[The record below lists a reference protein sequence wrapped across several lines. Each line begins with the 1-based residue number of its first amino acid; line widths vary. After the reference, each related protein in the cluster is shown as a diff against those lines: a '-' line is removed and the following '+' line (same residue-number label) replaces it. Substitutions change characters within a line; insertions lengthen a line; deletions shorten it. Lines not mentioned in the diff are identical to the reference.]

1 VIYFKEYQ
9 KMRICLYSDAPLYGG
24 AEHYL
29 SLLAAGLQQRGH
41 SVTVLI
47 REHDSLDRWAEE
59 LRRKQVGVIRG
70 VSGYGLVRWL
80 HKAQPDVMHINLPGP
95 YNAGCGSIG
104 ALAKITGVPVVVTT
118 EHLPGSVGSARFR
131 LAKRFFGVWI
141 DAIITETRTNVRYL
155 TELHGVKP
163 HKIACIYHG
172 IDARQYECKVGRRTN
187 SRKSL
192 GLGPDDTVIALIGRL
207 HPQKGH
213 DYLLQAASR
222 LKDSYPLCKYLF
234 IGEGEWRRELESL
247 VRQLSLQ
254 DKVIFLGFREDIPEL
269 LQTVDILAMPS
280 RMEGLPFVL
289 LEAMAT
295 GLPVVASDLE
305 CLREIISHGENGFL
319 VPVGDSVALA
329 NLLKYLIENRYLWGK
344 VGQKARETVMDKFSL
359 TSMIDQTEGI
369 YRDLLK
375 KNSGPRGK
383 LL

>member
-1 VIYFKEYQ
+1 VHLYF
-9 KMRICLYSDAPLYGG
+9 YSDATLYGG

-29 SLLAAGLQQRGH
+29 SLLAEGLQQRGH

-141 DAIITETRTNVRYL
+141 DAIITETRANVRYL

-187 SRKSL
+187 LRESL
-192 GLGPDDTVIALIGRL
+192 GLDPDDVVVALIGRL

-234 IGEGEWRRELESL
+234 IGEGEWRSELESL
-247 VRQLSLQ
+247 VRKLSLQ
-254 DKVIFLGFREDIPEL
+254 DKVVFLGFREDVPEL

-305 CLREIISHGENGFL
+305 CLREVISHGENGFL

-329 NLLKYLIENRYLWGK
+329 NAIEHVLQNKHLRKEIGR
-344 VGQKARETVMDKFSL
+344 KARETVVQRFNL
-359 TSMIDQTEGI
+359 QTMLDETERL
-369 YRDLLK
+369 YR
-375 KNSGPRGK
+375 K
-383 LL
+383 LLDNLEFRQTGNR